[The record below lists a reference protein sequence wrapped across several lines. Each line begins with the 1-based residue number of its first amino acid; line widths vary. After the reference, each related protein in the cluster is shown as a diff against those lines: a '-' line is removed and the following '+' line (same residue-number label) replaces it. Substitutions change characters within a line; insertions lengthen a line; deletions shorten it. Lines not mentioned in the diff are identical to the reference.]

1 MTNYGWNFAKLTVIG
16 MGLVLASALVT
27 GVVVANR
34 PGHESE
40 PRAESPANGRE
51 ADATTCTWSR
61 GSLSSP
67 CAAAAQP

>member
-1 MTNYGWNFAKLTVIG
+1 MTNGWSSAKLTAIG
-16 MGLVLASALVT
+16 MGLVVAGALVT
-27 GVVVANR
+27 GIMVANP

-40 PRAESPANGRE
+40 PRAESRAKDRE
-51 ADATTCTWSR
+51 ADATCMSLR